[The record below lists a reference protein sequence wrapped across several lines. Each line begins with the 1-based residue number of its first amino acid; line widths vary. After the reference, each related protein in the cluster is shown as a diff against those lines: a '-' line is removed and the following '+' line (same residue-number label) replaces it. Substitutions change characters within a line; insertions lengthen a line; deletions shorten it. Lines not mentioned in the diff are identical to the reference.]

1 LTPKK
6 TCFLLR
12 SHGGRPWGLS
22 VRSLGDPFG
31 NALRVATIGG
41 RVVGGLV
48 LACWLNVSL
57 ALGQVQVDRFFP
69 PAVGVG
75 QSVVIQAEGKF
86 PSWPI
91 EVVVDRSD
99 VSIKAEKDSGKLKVE
114 VAQGVAPGI
123 AWVRVLDSTSASGL
137 VPLLIEPTAPIEE
150 VEPNQTLDEATLLEM
165 PCSLVGRL
173 SKSGEVD
180 TFRIPAKPGR
190 TLVVSMIGNQ
200 VLRSPMD
207 AVLQLVDESGHVLR
221 QADDQRGLDPQL
233 VYQVVEDGDL
243 FVRLFAFPETPNSTI
258 GFAGA
263 ATFVYELRVTT
274 DAFVD
279 HVLPLTGQTQLY
291 VGKSVGGWNL
301 PADVQIKQGQGDHGY
316 GRSVF
321 LPTSL
326 GWQWQSGNEGNANH
340 HLESTEAVEIEQL
353 PCLFSGR
360 IEKAGEVDR
369 MRIAVT
375 QGEKYRAKVHA
386 RRSGMLLDSVLR
398 VIDFTDGTELATN
411 DDQTRG
417 KYDAQV
423 DFTAKK
429 TGMLEVQIS
438 DLVGGYGMRHAY
450 TVEVHSLQPSFGITV
465 AADHF
470 AVPGGGSVEIPVAIS
485 RSAGDASRLRI
496 SLAGLPPGVACE
508 PVVSEP
514 KGDSAKA
521 VKLQMTASDG
531 ITHQGKFQVV
541 AVALGEDD
549 QPSGEPVKARYDL
562 AGICEVDDLW
572 LTVHPK

>member
-1 LTPKK
+1 M
-6 TCFLLR
+6 
-12 SHGGRPWGLS
+12 
-22 VRSLGDPFG
+22 LGF
-31 NALRVATIGG
+31 
-41 RVVGGLV
+41 
-48 LACWLNVSL
+48 CL
-57 ALGQVQVDRFFP
+57 ALLGNTSEVSGQVQLDRFFP

-86 PSWPI
+86 PKWPI
-91 EVVVDRSD
+91 DVVVDRSD
-99 VSIKAEKDSGKLKVE
+99 VSIKAEKDSGKLKIE
-114 VAQGVAPGI
+114 VAADAAPGI

-150 VEPNQTLDEATLLEM
+150 VEPNQTLGEATVLEM

-180 TFRIPAKPGR
+180 TFRVSAKAER
-190 TLVVSMIGNQ
+190 TLVVSMLGNQ
-200 VLRSPMD
+200 LLQSPMD

-221 QADDQRGLDPQL
+221 QVDDQRGLDPQL
-233 VYQVVEDGDL
+233 VYQPGQDADL
-243 FVRLFAFPETPNSTI
+243 YVRLFAFPETPNSTI

-279 HVLPLTGQTQLY
+279 HVLPLTGQTQEY

-301 PADVQIKQGQGDHGY
+301 PADVQIKQAESDHGY

-321 LPTSL
+321 LPSSL
-326 GWQWQSGNEGNANH
+326 GWQWQCGNTNNGHH
-340 HLESTEAVEIEQL
+340 HLESTDAVEIEQL

-360 IEKAGEVDR
+360 IENAGDVDR

-375 QGEKYRAKVHA
+375 KGEKYRAKVHA
-386 RRSGMLLDSVLR
+386 RRSGMLLDSVLK
-398 VIDFTDGTELATN
+398 VIDLTDGTELATN

-429 TGMLEVQIS
+429 TEMIEIQIS
-438 DLVGGYGMRHAY
+438 DLVGGFGMRHAY
-450 TVEVHSLQPSFGITV
+450 TVEVHSIQPSFGASV

-470 AVPGGGSVEIPVAIS
+470 VVPGGGSLEIPVTIS
-485 RSAGDASRLRI
+485 RSAGDVSKLRI
-496 SLAGLPPGVACE
+496 SVAGLPEGVACE

-521 VKLQMTASDG
+521 VKLKMTASDG
-531 ITHQGKFQVV
+531 ITHQGKFQIV
-541 AVALGEDD
+541 AVALAEDD
-549 QPSGEPVKARYDL
+549 MPSGEPIKARYDL
-562 AGICEVDDLW
+562 AGICELDDLW